1 MPKRVELHEK
11 EVIFEKLIFKVEQA
25 KLRHEKFDG
34 TMGKEITRLNLERG
48 DGVAAVVHDETTDTV
63 ILIEQFR
70 YPTYEKGPGWLLELP
85 AGIVDDKDDSPAKTM
100 QREVLEEA
108 GYEVEDL
115 RHIHTFY
122 LSPGGSSER
131 IFLYYASITEANKT
145 TDGGGLEEEGEDIR
159 TLKLTT
165 AQAFEKLDNAEFHDA
180 KTIIGLQWL
189 RLHLRR

>member
-11 EVIFEKLIFKVEQA
+11 EVVFEKLIFKVEQA

-34 TMGKEITRLNLERG
+34 TMSKEITRLNLERG
-48 DGVAAVVHDETTDTV
+48 DGVAAVIHNEATDTV

-70 YPTYEKGPGWLLELP
+70 YSTYEKGPGWLLELP

-100 QREVLEEA
+100 QREVLEEV
-108 GYEVEDL
+108 GYEVEEL

-159 TLKLTT
+159 TLELTT
-165 AQAFEKLDNAEFHDA
+165 AQAFEKLDNAEIRDA

-189 RLHLRR
+189 RLHLGR